1 MAKSRDPLA
10 NSSIQLERNK
20 EPEQHLWISVLSKA
34 VDDAF
39 QGNDFGEAL
48 KAISWIKRNGV
59 DFKKVCQMAGR
70 SPEYVR
76 ERILQTLLEREKRIV
91 ENTERIK
98 NYETKNPIKT
108 RFFEQRKHF
117 TVTSI
122 FINVRSN

>member
-1 MAKSRDPLA
+1 MAKSKDPLA
-10 NSSIQLERNK
+10 NSSIYLERNK

-48 KAISWIKRNGV
+48 KAISWIKHNGV

-98 NYETKNPIKT
+98 NYETKKLESN
-108 RFFEQRKHF
+108 EQRERHEADDKRRR
-117 TVTSI
+117 I
-122 FINVRSN
+122 

>member
-59 DFKKVCQMAGR
+59 DFKKVCQMAAAAKLSVLVALMG
-70 SPEYVR
+70 
-76 ERILQTLLEREKRIV
+76 TTCMNGLLELL
-91 ENTERIK
+91 
-98 NYETKNPIKT
+98 
-108 RFFEQRKHF
+108 
-117 TVTSI
+117 
-122 FINVRSN
+122 

>member
-10 NSSIQLERNK
+10 NSSIYLERNK

-48 KAISWIKRNGV
+48 KAISWIKHNGV

-98 NYETKNPIKT
+98 NYETKKLESN
-108 RFFEQRKHF
+108 EQRERHEADDKRRR
-117 TVTSI
+117 I
-122 FINVRSN
+122 

>member
-1 MAKSRDPLA
+1 MAKSKDPLA

-98 NYETKNPIKT
+98 NYETKKLESN
-108 RFFEQRKHF
+108 EQRERHEAHDKRRR
-117 TVTSI
+117 I
-122 FINVRSN
+122 

>member
-10 NSSIQLERNK
+10 NSSIYLERNK
-20 EPEQHLWISVLSKA
+20 EPEQKLWISVLSKA

-48 KAISWIKRNGV
+48 KSINWIKRAGG

-98 NYETKNPIKT
+98 NYETKKFESN
-108 RFFEQRKHF
+108 EQRK
-117 TVTSI
+117 TI
-122 FINVRSN
+122 EADDKGRRI